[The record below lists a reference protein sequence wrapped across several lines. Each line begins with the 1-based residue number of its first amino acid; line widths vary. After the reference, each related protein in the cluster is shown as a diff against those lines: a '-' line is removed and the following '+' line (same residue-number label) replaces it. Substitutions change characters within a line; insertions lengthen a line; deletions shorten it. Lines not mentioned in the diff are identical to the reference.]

1 MYRKLLPILMA
12 AIFLLPASAGAQD
25 KQKTYGGRIEWFK
38 SPVSGREGGVKAA
51 VVDRNGRAPIQGAV
65 VELYQGS
72 ELVAKAELDESGQFL
87 FSDIDNGDYRLVVNA
102 PGFNGT
108 EVNVKVEGFVRDL
121 VFVSLVSAQKTMTE
135 FDESSFMEFDMEDS
149 GYDDAPSLLYG
160 NDVYSNIAGYG
171 FSAIRFKNR
180 GYSSE
185 SQDVYLS
192 GVRMNDAVTGY
203 TPWSLWSGLNEAMRS
218 KETTIGSE
226 TYDYGFGGYNGVTNI
241 LATPSNVRKGW
252 RFSVL
257 SNSAL
262 YRLRLM
268 ATYASGELDNG
279 WSYAFNVSA
288 RLGGNDWV
296 KGVYYRSFAY

>member
-1 MYRKLLPILMA
+1 MA

-180 GYSSE
+180 GIFQRIAGCISERCQDERCRHGLYSMVPVERSE
-185 SQDVYLS
+185 
-192 GVRMNDAVTGY
+192 RGY
-203 TPWSLWSGLNEAMRS
+203 EKQG
-218 KETTIGSE
+218 
-226 TYDYGFGGYNGVTNI
+226 DYHRFGD
-241 LATPSNVRKGW
+241 L
-252 RFSVL
+252 
-257 SNSAL
+257 
-262 YRLRLM
+262 
-268 ATYASGELDNG
+268 
-279 WSYAFNVSA
+279 
-288 RLGGNDWV
+288 
-296 KGVYYRSFAY
+296 